1 MAIMTNKEIITTTF
15 ALKEIGISEVCTT
28 ITPKGAVMIYQVH
41 LKDVNAHCMGNH
53 PIMQWLYQTG
63 KIKQN
68 PDCNPSV
75 WYNIEMTPEEFRTAH
90 HITVTDPYYK
100 KN

>member
-1 MAIMTNKEIITTTF
+1 MAIMTNKEIIETTF
-15 ALKEIGISEVCTT
+15 ALKAIGISEVCTT
-28 ITPKGAVMIYQVH
+28 ITPNGAVMIYQVH
-41 LKDVNAHCMGNH
+41 LRDINAHCMGNH

-63 KIKQN
+63 KIKQC
-68 PDCNPSV
+68 PDAGHKG
-75 WYNIEMTPEEFRTAH
+75 WYNINMTPEEFRLAH

>member
-41 LKDVNAHCMGNH
+41 LNDVNARCMENH

-68 PDCNPSV
+68 NDSV

>member
-1 MAIMTNKEIITTTF
+1 MAIMTNKQIIQTTE
-15 ALKEIGISEVCTT
+15 ALKAIGITEVCTT
-28 ITPKGAVMIYQVH
+28 ITPNGAVMIYQVH
-41 LKDVNAHCMGNH
+41 LNDINARCMENH

-63 KIKQN
+63 KIK
-68 PDCNPSV
+68 PTSETPTC
-75 WYNIEMTPEEFRTAH
+75 WYNVNMTPEEFNIAY